1 MKLFMKKRF
10 KTAFQFN
17 SSKYSTLS
25 SLVIFVFII
34 IQLLLHSK
42 ELRTSIW
49 QGMHLDRFLN

>member
-1 MKLFMKKRF
+1 MKLFMKKLS

-17 SSKYSTLS
+17 SSKDSTLS
-25 SLVIFVFII
+25 SVGIFVFII

-42 ELRTSIW
+42 DLRISIW

>member
-17 SSKYSTLS
+17 LQKES
-25 SLVIFVFII
+25 SLSGVVIFVFII
-34 IQLLLHSK
+34 LQLLLQTND
-42 ELRTSIW
+42 LRFSIW

>member
-17 SSKYSTLS
+17 SSKDSTLS
-25 SLVIFVFII
+25 SVGIFVFII

-42 ELRTSIW
+42 DLRISIW